1 MILYGEREVKA
12 PQAPRK
18 PELAS
23 VFREYRNQLGPLT
36 IDQERAIQAIIDC
49 RTAALGGHVSACDTC
64 GHQDIAYNSCR
75 NRHCPK
81 CGALAQAR
89 WIERQEKAVLP
100 VEYHHVVFTVP
111 DILNPLFRAD
121 PAMAYRL
128 LFAAASETLIEVAA
142 NPRHLGAQIGFT
154 AVLHTWTQTLLLHP
168 HVHCIVPGGGLAPT
182 GRWRSSPKGF
192 FLPVP
197 VLAEVYRG
205 KLLRQ
210 LELAF
215 GDDPNAREVLR
226 QAARKRWVVFCKRP
240 VAGAQQ
246 VLRYLGRYTQRS
258 AISDTRILDFDDGQ
272 VTFRYRDRAD
282 ANRSKT
288 MTLAAPEFLRRVLLH
303 VLPRGFVRIR
313 HYGFLANCN
322 RTAAIARCREEFG
335 PEQLPPEAPLRETW
349 IELHLRL
356 TGVDV
361 TLCPACKEGHMV
373 IVAGLPPIRSDH
385 RLPGRATSP

>member
-1 MILYGEREVKA
+1 MILCGEREVKA

-142 NPRHLGAQIGFT
+142 NPRHLGAQIGSRPYYTPGRRPCSSIRTCT
-154 AVLHTWTQTLLLHP
+154 ASFREAVSP
-168 HVHCIVPGGGLAPT
+168 RPAGGAAAP
-182 GRWRSSPKGF
+182 RASSCQSPSSP
-192 FLPVP
+192 
-197 VLAEVYRG
+197 
-205 KLLRQ
+205 
-210 LELAF
+210 
-215 GDDPNAREVLR
+215 
-226 QAARKRWVVFCKRP
+226 
-240 VAGAQQ
+240 
-246 VLRYLGRYTQRS
+246 RS
-258 AISDTRILDFDDGQ
+258 I
-272 VTFRYRDRAD
+272 
-282 ANRSKT
+282 
-288 MTLAAPEFLRRVLLH
+288 
-303 VLPRGFVRIR
+303 
-313 HYGFLANCN
+313 
-322 RTAAIARCREEFG
+322 EESSCVS
-335 PEQLPPEAPLRETW
+335 W
-349 IELHLRL
+349 
-356 TGVDV
+356 
-361 TLCPACKEGHMV
+361 
-373 IVAGLPPIRSDH
+373 S
-385 RLPGRATSP
+385 